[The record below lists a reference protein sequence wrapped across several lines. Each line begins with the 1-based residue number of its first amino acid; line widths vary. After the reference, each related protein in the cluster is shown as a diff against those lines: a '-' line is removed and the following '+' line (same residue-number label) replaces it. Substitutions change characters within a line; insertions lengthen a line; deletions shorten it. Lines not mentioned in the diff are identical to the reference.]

1 MTALTSWRDVT
12 LADVRIGLDEVT
24 FSSLELVKPYVVRL
38 KDIDQELRP
47 VLEINKEA
55 EMIAGE
61 VDEERRRTGR
71 RG

>member
-47 VLEINKEA
+47 VLEINEEA